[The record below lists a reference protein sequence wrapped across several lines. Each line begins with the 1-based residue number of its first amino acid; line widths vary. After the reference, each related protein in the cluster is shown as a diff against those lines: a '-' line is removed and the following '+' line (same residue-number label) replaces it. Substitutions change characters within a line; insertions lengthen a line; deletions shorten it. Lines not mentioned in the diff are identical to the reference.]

1 MKEADLKRC
10 QADRAKAIV
19 ILCNKQSSDANEE
32 DAKTILQAMFIKK
45 YLKHARAPH
54 VKVCMQILRP
64 EGKTHYYLSLNK
76 QTKSDQV
83 LCVEELKLSLLAKS
97 CLCPGLVSF
106 VANLIASS
114 GEPPKRSENDNEWLE
129 DYWHGKG
136 YEIYKVHLASEFH
149 GEKFAWV
156 ASKIYKKF
164 RAILFA
170 LELGTGDNTRIY
182 TNPGDYTLPKGNRIT
197 AYVISEDKEIADA
210 ISEYKTGPQDF
221 EMARRESRKL
231 GAVLTKRLSR
241 HFPSFMEKS
250 ITVYQEEKSDPDD
263 EEEHAEVQFPT
274 KLKQENFNHH
284 LTGEFLNIEDGFHLS
299 PSKINLPDVTFKTME
314 NNILATQHIIL
325 CGLVSNLRNFVLP
338 LRAKHLDKYPP
349 IVILHVH
356 PPTEKQWNQVSFF
369 PEIYFV
375 KGSAMNTKD
384 LLRANI
390 HQASRIVIL
399 SPEVD
404 EVKHFTSFN
413 ENPSANSSE
422 KDHKKLTRDQEDL
435 LDAKT
440 IFKYKA
446 INKLR
451 PDIPIV
457 TELVSPQNLGF
468 FIGNPKDYA
477 TMKKYGQINV
487 TFNFIDNSYSFR
499 LLFLLLDQSIFLL

>member
-1 MKEADLKRC
+1 
-10 QADRAKAIV
+10 
-19 ILCNKQSSDANEE
+19 
-32 DAKTILQAMFIKK
+32 
-45 YLKHARAPH
+45 
-54 VKVCMQILRP
+54 
-64 EGKTHYYLSLNK
+64 
-76 QTKSDQV
+76 
-83 LCVEELKLSLLAKS
+83 VEELKLSLLAKS

-164 RAILFA
+164 RAVLFA

-210 ISEYKTGPQDF
+210 ISEYKAGPQDF
-221 EMARRESRKL
+221 ELARRESRKL
-231 GAVLTKRLSR
+231 GAILTRRISKA
-241 HFPSFMEKS
+241 FPSFMDKS
-250 ITVYQEEKSDPDD
+250 QTFYQEEKSDMDD
-263 EEEHAEVQFPT
+263 EEEHAADVRFPT
-274 KLKQENFNHH
+274 KIKQENFNHH
-284 LTGEFLNIEDGFHLS
+284 LTGEFLNLEDGFHLS

-325 CGLVSNLRNFVLP
+325 CGLVPNLRNFVLP

-375 KGSAMNTKD
+375 KGAAMNTKD

-390 HQASRIVIL
+390 HQANRIVIL

-413 ENPSANSSE
+413 ENPTANAHE
-422 KDHKKLTRDQEDL
+422 KDGKKLTRDQEDL

-487 TFNFIDNSYSFR
+487 
-499 LLFLLLDQSIFLL
+499 LF